1 MDTGTCSVIARKGSQ
16 VVSCYYYPMR
26 VAKRWVGRGV
36 KIAFHARIF
45 VFFFNLLVTYKV
57 YSKDHGSP
65 LSFGYASR
73 VMH

>member
-1 MDTGTCSVIARKGSQ
+1 MLCHCSKGLAGCIVLLLSYEG
-16 VVSCYYYPMR
+16 SK
-26 VAKRWVGRGV
+26 AVGGEGV